1 MEDVVAGRAEY
12 PVKSKQF
19 WQPDLAL
26 VAPAV
31 EAALRE
37 NFQSVSVGGAVV
49 IFTALNMILSNTV
62 ARAPFK

>member
-1 MEDVVAGRAEY
+1 MAARVEDVVAGRAEY

-19 WQPDLAL
+19 WQPDLAI

-49 IFTALNMILSNTV
+49 MILSDKLQSDWQSTI
-62 ARAPFK
+62 